1 MKALLDTNICIA
13 VMRGNGKAVSRLAAM
28 APGDC
33 AVSTVAVFELFVGV
47 GKCANPPMERAKVT
61 RFLSAMSVLS
71 FDASAAIR
79 AGELRAEMERNGN
92 PVGPYDMLLAAH
104 ALSVGLA
111 FVTHDTTEFSRVN
124 GLRLD
129 DWL

>member
-1 MKALLDTNICIA
+1 
-13 VMRGNGKAVSRLAAM
+13 
-28 APGDC
+28 
-33 AVSTVAVFELFVGV
+33 
-47 GKCANPPMERAKVT
+47 MERAKVT

-104 ALSVGLA
+104 ALSRGLA
-111 FVTHDTTEFSRVN
+111 FVTHDTTEFSRERIAL
-124 GLRLD
+124 GRLAVSH
-129 DWL
+129 